1 MLLYLLQHGEA
12 VPEKEDP
19 DRPLTLN
26 GRADIDRLADF
37 LVGSRVHIAR
47 IVHSGK
53 LRAESSAAIISGKLP
68 NRPLVQQHDRLLPG
82 DSPEW
87 LADAAAGWTEDTL
100 VVGHQPFMGRLVSRL
115 ILGKEPP
122 VVVDF
127 VPGTIACL
135 ARRGVTGAWFLAWM
149 LTPGLLRS

>member
-12 VPEKEDP
+12 VPEAENP
-19 DRPLTLN
+19 DRPLTAI
-26 GRADIDRLADF
+26 GRADIERLGDF
-37 LVGSRVHIAR
+37 LVASKVRIDR

-53 LRAESSAAIISGKLP
+53 LRAETSAAIIAQKLP
-68 NRPLVQQHDRLLPG
+68 NAPQIELHDRLLPG

-87 LADAAAGWTEDTL
+87 LADAVAGWKDDTL
-100 VVGHQPFMGRLVSRL
+100 VVGHQPFMGRCVSRL

-135 ARRGVTGAWFLAWM
+135 ARRGATGAWFLSWM
-149 LTPGLLRS
+149 MTPGLLRG